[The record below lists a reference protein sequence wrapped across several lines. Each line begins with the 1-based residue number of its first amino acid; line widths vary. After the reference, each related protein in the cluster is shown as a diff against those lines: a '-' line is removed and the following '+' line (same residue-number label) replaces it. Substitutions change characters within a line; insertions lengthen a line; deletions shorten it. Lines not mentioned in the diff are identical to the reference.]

1 MVRENIKAIKV
12 IIISLFP
19 CVAVLSSP
27 LLDTD
32 FSKMPDAM
40 ANLANAG
47 VKGGVLEIDGT
58 VKPNYAF
65 NRLSL
70 KIVNPAKIT
79 FRVRELLPLPVK
91 DIQWGLRIYCAD
103 GKTQQRFYTRGE
115 SFSNYRTLGKETLI
129 HTKFSTPY
137 SLKKGVDS
145 QWSNIEIIVRNKDFS
160 FSIDG
165 KLLGSDSVALLP
177 ARAIDFYALNT
188 KIEIDNLRIEPFEV
202 QTDPALASIDE
213 PVFYAAYDRNVD
225 AVDNNGKIIPAA
237 GADNIKLVKGVSGN
251 AVRISSAGVSGL
263 TTEGKWKLENN
274 KLVARENKAAA
285 KINLDLPNLKNL
297 VVSIKLKRLAVAQK
311 DNHFGFFIDGN
322 NKMAIRLFTR
332 GDAWHILN
340 YEAGK
345 VVNSTMLAAEKLP
358 EPGEN
363 SPLIDVKL
371 TLNTDGGMLEVN
383 RKKIAVPVNN
393 IFPLS
398 KISIYSYALD
408 CAIDDISVQG
418 RDNAYAGNFDFSENF
433 TNFTLAKNTPS
444 LCYNLNKTFGD
455 SGAVMFWVSPEW
467 NGESK
472 SKAMPIYPLLTGVN
486 NQNETRLNARMITV
500 LNAGFS
506 RENDTKLVQLG
517 RKVRPI
523 WFKNDWNHVA
533 LSYDREGIAR
543 LYFNSVPYYPDNCEF
558 PFQEIIQNPDIKS
571 IVRLILGGDTQ
582 NRKCA
587 EAAFDELKIYRKPL
601 SDIDVSAE
609 YRRFMPVD
617 LVISRSVLDAGKD
630 DVIAV
635 QVAPAGRFMK
645 PNPGAATAVPAEI
658 ELKMDLTD
666 VDGKI
671 IKTRQEKIRVDRVI
685 DFELPVGRL
694 PVGEYRIRCTISSKN
709 GQIQRSFLLTS
720 YKNPAAHPSQNEDL
734 KLGKLLFEYKPADLK
749 APALL
754 SQGIAVSG
762 KLSGESYIEAG
773 NCKGDRISFEVKFP
787 KVAINGKPV
796 MLEIKWPDNRPRM
809 MGLYMYPEST
819 YANHRERLQGG
830 LQSGNE
836 YPESGK
842 MQTARYLFFPG
853 MENYL
858 FEARTMAKNFP
869 AAIAEIK
876 AYAIEGNLPK
886 LKINYPHKLP
896 HRLFGYSDE
905 DQTFDSNL
913 NRDDEAMVSSV
924 FRTQKVT
931 AILLDYMDYTGQNI
945 FNYPVLRY
953 YYTYSA
959 KEASAGGR
967 MFPYRPGELPFV
979 VKALHGRGKEFIGII
994 HLHNLPE
1001 IFRSP
1006 DKLSEY
1012 ASKGMISYT
1021 KDGLIARRRNHVRI
1035 NFLHPE
1041 IEKMLLDHIEAIAA
1055 REGKLPGFSGFE
1067 YWIKYC
1073 GTWGNL
1079 NHGYEDYTVNLFSK
1093 ETGIA
1098 VPGGNRQS
1106 RFAERY
1112 AFLTGLQ
1119 LQSWLKWR
1127 AGKVTQYI
1135 RKIRAVLDKHN
1146 PDLKLFI
1153 GLKSTTGNTATVN
1166 MILENDTPS
1175 DPIKFYYENN
1185 AIDKNAIEKIN
1196 NVSITPIREYLS
1208 YRWNFHWGNPETRQ
1222 DEKFYD
1228 PQRQEMFKLNGV
1240 GTMTTSYPCYFE
1252 TFEKSLKQDKYA
1264 AYFQDADPKP
1274 HGRYFLKE
1282 LAFNVAALD
1291 TQRALIGAQPLG
1303 TWGRDAEARE
1313 FAQSFG
1319 ALPMLPFK
1327 TAGGANDPVTVRFLE
1342 TENGTY
1348 IYAVSMIH
1356 GESAVALNLHEK
1368 LTDLSTQKNVDSENI
1383 VLKPY
1388 QLRSFL
1394 IPNRKLS
1401 VSKVNTTLSPEIISF
1416 YREKLVEI
1424 AKRIRMLDDRGLNMS
1439 AEKEL
1444 YRKAMVKFNTGELV
1458 ELHRQIFSPTLN
1470 QLGAKV
1476 ANVDLLSLQKKMIA
1490 NNHFAVN
1497 CGSGNFYRTPDGRLF
1512 FPDQKFGGANQY
1524 GYFGHYCSVARNI
1537 DRIRNNTEPG
1547 IFETEAYD
1555 IDGYRFS
1562 LANGT
1567 YKVKLYMKIGY
1578 RPSAKPN
1585 AIRFNVDIQ
1594 GKRVLD
1600 NYDLFVGAKS
1610 NAEETVVAEFTDIKV
1625 NNGLLEIRYGVN
1637 TGIEPDARL
1646 TNAIEL
1652 MKI

>member
-1 MVRENIKAIKV
+1 MIKAIL
-12 IIISLFP
+12 IGLFP
-19 CVAVLSSP
+19 CGLALG
-27 LLDTD
+27 LQMFDAD
-32 FSKMPDAM
+32 FSKMPDEM

-47 VKGGVLEIDGT
+47 IKDGALEIDGT

-65 NRLSL
+65 DRLSL
-70 KIVNPAKIT
+70 KIDNPVKIT
-79 FRVRELLPLPVK
+79 FKVRELVPLPVK

-115 SFSNYRTLGKETLI
+115 SFINYRTMGKETLI
-129 HTKFSTPY
+129 HTKFPTPY
-137 SLKKGVDS
+137 TLKKGADS

-165 KLLGSDSVALLP
+165 KLLGSDLAAILP
-177 ARAIDFYALNT
+177 VKEIDFYAMNT
-188 KIEIDNLRIEPFEV
+188 KIEIDDLRIEPYDV
-202 QTDPALASIDE
+202 QTDPALTSIEE
-213 PVFYAAYDRNVD
+213 PVFYAAYDMNAD

-237 GADNIKLVKGVSGN
+237 SSENIKLVKGVSGN
-251 AVRISSAGVSGL
+251 AVRISSSGISGL
-263 TTEGKWKLENN
+263 ATEGKWQLENN
-274 KLVARENKAAA
+274 ALVARENKTAA

-297 VVSIKLKRLAVAQK
+297 VVSVKLKRLAAAQK

-358 EPGEN
+358 DPGDN
-363 SPLIDVKL
+363 APLIDVKL
-371 TLNTDGGMLEVN
+371 TLNTDGGTLEVN
-383 RKKIAVPVNN
+383 RQKITLPANN
-393 IFPLS
+393 IFPLT
-398 KISIYSYALD
+398 KISIYAYALD
-408 CAIDDISVQG
+408 CAIDDIAVQG
-418 RDNAYAGNFDFSENF
+418 RDNAYAGKFEFSENF
-433 TNFTLAKNTPS
+433 TNFSFAKSTPS

-467 NGESK
+467 DGASPGN
-472 SKAMPIYPLLTGVN
+472 AMPIYPLLTGVN
-486 NQNETRLNARMITV
+486 NKNETRLNSRMTTA

-506 RENDTKLVQLG
+506 RENDEKLVQLG

-558 PFQEIIQNPDIKS
+558 PFQEIIQNPDMKS
-571 IVRLILGGDTQ
+571 IVRLMLGGDTQ

-587 EAAFDELKIYRKPL
+587 EAAFDELKIFRKPL
-601 SDIDVSAE
+601 GDSGVSAE

-617 LVISRSVLDAGKD
+617 LVMGQSVIDAGKD
-630 DVIAV
+630 EIIAV
-635 QVAPAGRFMK
+635 QVAPAGSFMK
-645 PNPGAATAVPAEI
+645 PNPGVAPTVPAEI
-658 ELKMDLTD
+658 DLKMELTD
-666 VDGKI
+666 VAGKV
-671 IKTRQEKIRVDRVI
+671 IKTRQERILVDRII
-685 DFELPVGRL
+685 DFELPVGKI
-694 PVGEYRIRCTISSKN
+694 PAGEYRARCVISSKN

-720 YKNPAAHPSQNEDL
+720 YKTPEAQTPQNEDL

-754 SQGIAVSG
+754 SQGTAVSR
-762 KLSGESYIEAG
+762 KLSGESYVEAG
-773 NCKGDRISFEVKFP
+773 NRKGDRISFEVKFP
-787 KVAINGKPV
+787 DAAINGKPV
-796 MLEIKWPDNRPRM
+796 ILDIKWPDNQPRM

-830 LQSGNE
+830 LQAGNE

-842 MQTARYLFFPG
+842 MQTTRYLFFPG

-858 FEARTMAKNFP
+858 FEARTLAENFP

-876 AYAIEGNLPK
+876 AYAIEGDLPK
-886 LKINYPHKLP
+886 LKINYPDNLP

-905 DQTFDSNL
+905 DQTFDTNL

-931 AILLDYMDYTGQNI
+931 DLLLDYMDYTGQNI
-945 FNYPVLRY
+945 LNYPVLRY
-953 YYTYSA
+953 YYTYSV

-967 MFPYRPGELPFV
+967 MFPYRPGEFPFIV
-979 VKALHGRGKEFIGII
+979 EALQKRGKEFTGII

-1001 IFRSP
+1001 VFRSP
-1006 DKLSEY
+1006 ERLAEY
-1012 ASKGMISYT
+1012 ASWGMISYT
-1021 KDGLIARRRNHVRI
+1021 KDGVIARRRNHVRV

-1041 IEKMLLDHIEAIAA
+1041 VEKMLLDHIEAIAA
-1055 REGKLPGFSGFE
+1055 REGRLPGFAGFE
-1067 YWIKYC
+1067 YWIQYC
-1073 GTWGNL
+1073 GTWANL
-1079 NHGYEDYTVNLFSK
+1079 DHGYDDYTVNLFSK

-1098 VPGGNRQS
+1098 VPGGSSQG

-1112 AFLTGLQ
+1112 AFLTGPQ
-1119 LQSWLKWR
+1119 RQAWLKWR
-1127 AGKVTQYI
+1127 ADKVTQYI
-1135 RKIRAVLDKHN
+1135 RKIRTMLDKYN
-1146 PDLKLFI
+1146 PALKLFI
-1153 GLKSTTGNTATVN
+1153 GLKATTSNTATVN
-1166 MILENDTPS
+1166 LILEGDTPA
-1175 DPIKFYYENN
+1175 DPVKFYYENN
-1185 AIDKNAIEKIN
+1185 AIDKTAIEKIN
-1196 NVSITPIREYLS
+1196 NVAITPIREYLS

-1240 GTMTTSYPCYFE
+1240 GSMTTSYPCYFE

-1274 HGRYFLKE
+1274 YGRYFLKE
-1282 LAFNVAALD
+1282 LAFNVAVMDA
-1291 TQRALIGAQPLG
+1291 QRVLIGAQPLG

-1327 TAGGANDPVTVRFLE
+1327 TVPGANDPVTVRFLE

-1356 GESAVALNLHEK
+1356 GESAVALNLHEN
-1368 LTDLSTQKNVDSENI
+1368 LIDLSTQKNVDSENI
-1383 VLKPY
+1383 TLKPY

-1394 IPNRKLS
+1394 IPDRKLS
-1401 VSKVNTTLSPEIISF
+1401 VSKVNTTLSPEIIVF
-1416 YREKLVEI
+1416 YREKLAQI
-1424 AKRIRMLDDRGLNMS
+1424 AQRIKILEDHGLNMS
-1439 AEKEL
+1439 VEKFF
-1444 YRKAMVKFNTGELV
+1444 YRKLMMKFNAHEFA
-1458 ELHRQIFSPTLN
+1458 ELHRLTFAPTMN
-1470 QLGAKV
+1470 QLEKKA
-1476 ANVDLLSLQKKMIA
+1476 ANVGLLSQQKEMIS

-1497 CGSGNFYRTPDGRLF
+1497 CGSDNFYQTPDGRLF
-1512 FPDQKFGGANQY
+1512 FPDQKFADGNQY
-1524 GYFGHYCSVARNI
+1524 GYFGHYCCVGRNI
-1537 DRIRNNTEPG
+1537 EKIKNNTEPG
-1547 IFETEAYD
+1547 VFATEAYD

-1562 LANGT
+1562 VANGT

-1585 AIRFNVDIQ
+1585 IIRFNIDIQ

-1600 NYDLFVGAKS
+1600 DYDLFVGAKS
-1610 NAEETVVAEFTDIKV
+1610 DADAAVIIELKDIKV
-1625 NNGLLEIRYGVN
+1625 TDGLLEICFGVN
-1637 TGIEPDARL
+1637 AGVVPDARL
-1646 TNAIEL
+1646 INAIEVV
-1652 MKI
+1652 KN